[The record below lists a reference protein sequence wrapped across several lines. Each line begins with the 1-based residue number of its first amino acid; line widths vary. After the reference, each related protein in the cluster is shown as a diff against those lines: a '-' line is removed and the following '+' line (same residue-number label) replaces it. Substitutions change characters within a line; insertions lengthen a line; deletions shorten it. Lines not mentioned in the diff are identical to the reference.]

1 MPKLAKLIA
10 RNQTLKQRAVVPA
23 YRTLARGNVFY
34 PPPRVFANSFPKAGT
49 HLLASLLGRLPRMM
63 ASGLH
68 RDRADVDRDGWAQ
81 LAGDLRTV
89 RNGQYAT
96 GHFPVR
102 LPARGDARRA
112 GVREP
117 RLSARSPRHRRVGRR
132 ICDGDARS
140 RPASPV
146 HRGVRH
152 VRRPAARNHRRIRR
166 RTSWDAARR
175 TSAPASAGTSP
186 GRRSPPCWS
195 SGSRTS
201 SGPSGGGSTRAQ
213 RDVVAR
219 VADHVSRPL
228 QGSELDRVCAQVW
241 SRTSSTFAAGRTGG
255 WREHFTAEH
264 IAAFKRVC
272 GQQLI
277 DLGYEQDLDW

>member
-68 RDRADVDRDGWAQ
+68 RDRADVDRDGWEQ
-81 LAGDLRTV
+81 LAGDLGTV

-96 GHFPVR
+96 GHFPH
-102 LPARGDARRA
+102 D
-112 GVREP
+112 P
-117 RLSARSPRHRRVGRR
+117 RLVGMLGELEFASLVCLRDPRDIAVSAVGYVMAMQDHDLHRRFTVGYRTFGDRLLATIAGFQADELGRGQEDIGTR
-132 ICDGDARS
+132 IGRYLAWAEE
-140 RPASPV
+140 P
-146 HRGVRH
+146 GVLI
-152 VRRPAARNHRRIRR
+152 VRFE
-166 RTSWDAARR
+166 DLV
-175 TSAPASAGTSP
+175 
-186 GRRSPPCWS
+186 
-195 SGSRTS
+195 
-201 SGPSGGGSTRAQ
+201 GPSGGGSTRAQ
-213 RDVVAR
+213 RDVAAR

-255 WREHFTAEH
+255 WRKHFAAEH
-264 IAAFKRVC
+264 TATFKRVC

-277 DLGYEQDLDW
+277 DLGYERDLDW

>member
-23 YRTLARGNVFY
+23 YRALARGNVFY

-68 RDRADVDRDGWAQ
+68 RDRADIEHEGWAR
-81 LAGDLRTV
+81 LASDLRTV

-96 GHFPVR
+96 GHFPYDSR
-102 LPARGDARRA
+102 LVTMLSELEFASLVCLRD
-112 GVREP
+112 P
-117 RLSARSPRHRRVGRR
+117 RDIAVSAIGYVMTMPDHDLHRRFTEGYGTFDDRLLATIVGFDEDELGRGQEDIGTR
-132 ICDGDARS
+132 IGRYLAWAEE
-140 RPASPV
+140 PAV
-146 HRGVRH
+146 LV
-152 VRRPAARNHRRIRR
+152 IRFE
-166 RTSWDAARR
+166 DLV
-175 TSAPASAGTSP
+175 
-186 GRRSPPCWS
+186 
-195 SGSRTS
+195 
-201 SGPSGGGSTRAQ
+201 GPSGGGSTRAQ

-228 QGSELDRVCAQVW
+228 RGSELDRVCAQVW

-255 WREHFTAEH
+255 WRERFTAEH
-264 IAAFKRVC
+264 IAAFKRVS